1 MLSVAV
7 VAGAI
12 IRQRTDN
19 FDPSTYHDRHQEALQ
34 LLEAEVHA
42 ERARYAAAAAARDFE
57 TAVVYTG
64 EAIDMIH
71 SVEPAEAIL
80 HRVVAGA
87 EAALAR
93 RFD

>member
-57 TAVVYTG
+57 TAYTG

-71 SVEPAEAIL
+71 SIEPAEAIL